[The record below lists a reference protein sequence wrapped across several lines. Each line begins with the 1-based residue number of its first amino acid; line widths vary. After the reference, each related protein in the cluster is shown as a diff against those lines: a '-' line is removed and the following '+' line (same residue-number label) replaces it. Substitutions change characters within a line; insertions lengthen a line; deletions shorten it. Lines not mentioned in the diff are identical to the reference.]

1 MPEAKLHKM
10 DTFGA
15 LQQTHATNTR
25 GQLRA
30 CTNETKRND
39 FGIGLTPH
47 PPIYIYIYI
56 LHVYTQQSFGS
67 SFGGR
72 EGCGEEKVEKLFNND
87 RDSLTRLATI
97 IRFGRFTFH
106 VVRWI

>member
-1 MPEAKLHKM
+1 MVAFRIPDGLPEAKLHKM

-25 GQLRA
+25 AQLRA

-56 LHVYTQQSFGS
+56 YYMYTLNNLLDLASGV
-67 SFGGR
+67 GR
-72 EGCGEEKVEKLFNND
+72 GVE
-87 RDSLTRLATI
+87 RRRLRSCSTMI
-97 IRFGRFTFH
+97 VIP
-106 VVRWI
+106 